1 LLETLL
7 APPAPQ
13 STGRTITRWVLAA
26 AYLIAG
32 IAHLRSPAGFLQITP
47 AWVPWPATVIALTG
61 LAELAGAVSLA
72 AIPRLR
78 KAAGIGLAA
87 YAVCVFPANINHA
100 LNHIAIG
107 GTQLGWWYHAP
118 RLALQPVLVW
128 LALWTGGST
137 DWPFASG
144 AGRSRSQ
151 A

>member
-1 LLETLL
+1 MLKTLL

-13 STGRTITRWVLAA
+13 SLPRATLRWLLAA

-32 IAHLRSPAGFLQITP
+32 IAHLLSPAGFLQITP
-47 AWVPWPATVIALTG
+47 AWVPYPAMVIAFTG
-61 LAELAGAVSLA
+61 LAELAGAAALA

-78 KAAGIGLAA
+78 KAAGIGLAL

-107 GTQLGWWYHAP
+107 GTELSWWYHAP
-118 RLALQPVLVW
+118 RLAMQPVLVW

-137 DWPFASG
+137 DWPFAPT
-144 AGRSRSQ
+144 AGRRGSQ
-151 A
+151 G